1 MIYLLETETQYNYL
15 LNSGFSECYC
25 EVIGCFSGNTHHPIV
40 NPISCVYIKPIVE
53 NNKDT
58 QKGYIL
64 VIKHSDSPYFLPKR
78 YITKLLKK
86 FTRVWVRDK
95 KSILHSFSL
104 NNITQIPHMDIQNTP
119 PIKQNFEY
127 RLKNQPTNYMIPIT
141 KLYEEC
147 ELNFE
152 DVKDNIN
159 PLASYGQFL
168 SDKVSLVFWGIE
180 KSGLKVDKQKF
191 EGYFHPIENDKVFT
205 QYNLHTMTSRPSNK
219 FNGVNYAALNKEN
232 GCRESFIPSN
242 DKLVE
247 IDISAYHP
255 NLICKLIGY
264 KPPTQDIHAHFAELY
279 GVEYKTSKELTF
291 KQLYGGVFKE
301 YEHIEFFKRVKEYIE
316 LLWIHFNE
324 EGYIEETISGK
335 RFLKDEVE
343 NPNKQKLFN
352 YLLQA
357 TETSTNVL
365 ALWNILSILK
375 PYNTKLILYTYDS
388 ILIDLDESEEGVLE
402 KINEVFKEY
411 GLLTK
416 MKEGYNYGF

>member
-1 MIYLLETETQYNYL
+1 MIYLLEEKHQLKYL
-15 LNSGFSECYC
+15 LNSGFDECYL
-25 EVIGCFSGNTHHPIV
+25 EVIPHYTNRHPI
-40 NPISCVYIKPIVE
+40 NNSICAVYCKPFVGSNVK
-53 NNKDT
+53 NN
-58 QKGYIL
+58 KGYIIP
-64 VIKHSDSPYFLPKR
+64 IKHMDTSNNIDTNGINTLIR
-78 YITKLLKK
+78 K
-86 FTRVWVRDK
+86 FNKVWVKNK
-95 KSILHSFSL
+95 KETLHYFSFY
-104 NNITQIPHMDIQNTP
+104 NITQIPYTDIQNTQ
-119 PIKQNFEY
+119 PIQQNFEY
-127 RLKNQPTNYMIPIT
+127 RLKDQPINYMVPIT

-152 DVKDNIN
+152 DIKDNIK
-159 PLASYGQFL
+159 PLDTYGQFL
-168 SDKVSLVFWGIE
+168 SDKTSLVFWGIE

-191 EGYFHPIENDKVFT
+191 EGYFHPIEENKVYT

-242 DKLVE
+242 NKLVE
-247 IDISAYHP
+247 IDVSAYHP

-279 GVEYKTSKELTF
+279 GVEYKASKELTF

-301 YEHIEFFKRVKEYIE
+301 YEHIEFFKRVKEYID

-324 EGYIEETISGK
+324 KGYIEETISGK

-375 PYNTKLILYTYDS
+375 PYNTKLVLYTYDS